1 MVTLIMKTK
10 ILFSLILVLVVIS
23 ACNKKE
29 EFIYP
34 TKENITE
41 SIYASGNIKS
51 LNQHQIFA
59 TTIGNIKKIYVKEG
73 DKVNIGDTLLIIEND
88 KQEINRNI
96 AKLNLENSSIES
108 NKNKLDELNYIY
120 EQTKI
125 KFSNDS
131 MLFQR
136 QKNLREKEANSKFEY
151 EQSEL
156 NFKNSKI
163 NSETALLRLNDYKRQ
178 VKFNTAQSLNSLKL
192 NNNLVGDNVI
202 ISSVN
207 GTIYNI
213 SKKVGELVNQQAAL
227 ITIGDSQDFYIEL
240 QIDEYD
246 ISRIQLDQRVFL
258 GLDSYKNQVFEG
270 KVSRV
275 LPYMNERTKSFTVE
289 VLFTTKPQTLYP
301 NLTVE
306 ANILIQKKE
315 NILTLP
321 RNYLINDEFV
331 KTENDEKIKVKTGIK
346 DLEKIEILSGVS
358 EKTKIYK

>member
-1 MVTLIMKTK
+1 MNAKITQLYYFFLII
-10 ILFSLILVLVVIS
+10 ILIGSCS
-23 ACNKKE
+23 KKE

-41 SIYASGNIKS
+41 SIYASGNVKS
-51 LNQHQIFA
+51 LNQHQIFP

-73 DKVNIGDTLLIIEND
+73 DKVKIGDTLLIIEND
-88 KQEINRNI
+88 KQEINRSI
-96 AKLNLENSSIES
+96 AKLNLENSTLES

-120 EQTKI
+120 EQTRI

-131 MLFQR
+131 MLYIR

-151 EQSEL
+151 EQAEL
-156 NFKNSKI
+156 NYKNSKI
-163 NSETALLRLNDYKRQ
+163 NTETALLRLNDYKRQ
-178 VKFNTAQSLNSLKL
+178 VKFNTSQSLNNLKL

-213 SKKVGELVNQQAAL
+213 GKKVGELVNQQVAL

-246 ISRIQLDQRVFL
+246 ISRIQIDQRVFL

-270 KVSRV
+270 KVSRI

-289 VLFTTKPQTLYP
+289 VLFVTKPNTLYP

-321 RNYLINDEFV
+321 RNYLINDEYI
-331 KTENDEKIKVKTGIK
+331 KTENEKKIKIKTGIK
-346 DLEKIEILSGVS
+346 DLEKIEILSGIS